1 MSLFRRFLTG
11 EDQPLLDDP
20 QLIDTLYK
28 RHRLRIM
35 LAITIG
41 YGIVYTCR
49 LALSMVK
56 KPLIDGGIFTPV
68 ELGIIGSAL
77 FYTYAFGKLT
87 NGFLADHMNLK
98 FFFAFGVLVSAL
110 INIGMGFSTILWL
123 SVLLWGLNGW
133 FQGFGAPSGAVAMA
147 NWFSNSERGR
157 MYGIWSTAHAIGEGL
172 TFVGVAALVTLWGW
186 RAGFWGPG
194 VLCVVVAGVLYLMM
208 QDRPQTFG
216 LPRAAV
222 WKNDFVS
229 SDEGSEEKKK
239 STWAVQKTIL
249 KIPAI
254 WVLALASASIY
265 VTRYAIN
272 SWGVLYLQ
280 EAKGYTL
287 MQAGAV
293 ISVNTIAGIL
303 GAVAFGF
310 ASDKIFNARRPPTN
324 VIFAFLEIIG
334 LLMVFFGPP
343 GKPVF
348 MTVAFFIYGFGLTGL
363 VTSLGGLFAL
373 DIAPKRAAG
382 AAMGFIGVF
391 LLHRCRSPGSD
402 QRASDRRGHHHDRRS
417 SALRLFKRDLVLD
430 RIVCRFIHPRHLVV
444 AGAGSGLRRVMTEN
458 TKTFDVAT
466 LGNYTKDT
474 IVTAAGTHH
483 ADGGGVNYSAHA
495 ALALGRKVAAVMRL
509 SAEDFHVVRA
519 LEEAGITVFAT
530 ATPSS
535 TLMRLEYP
543 TDNPDER
550 ILTVADTAGA
560 FTPEQVR
567 DIDAKAFIISPSIR
581 GEFPVETIRELRKK
595 DALISADAQGFI
607 RVRRSDGR
615 LEHLPWPEQARGAG
629 HDRRPQGRHRRG
641 RGTDRRGRHE
651 GCGPGACGPGAPR
664 DRDHPP
670 RRNRGAGRR

>member
-1 MSLFRRFLTG
+1 MNPFRVFSTG
-11 EDQPLLDDP
+11 EDRP
-20 QLIDTLYK
+20 LIDDQNLVDRLYK
-28 RHRLRIM
+28 RHRMRIM

-41 YGIVYTCR
+41 YGLVYTCR

-98 FFFAFGVLVSAL
+98 FFFAFGVLISAL
-110 INIGMGFSTILWL
+110 INIGMGFSTILWV
-123 SVLLWGLNGW
+123 SVVLWALNGW
-133 FQGFGAPSGAVAMA
+133 FQGFGAPTGAVALA
-147 NWFSNSERGR
+147 TWFSNSERGR

-172 TFVGVAALVTLWGW
+172 TFVGVAGLVTLWGW

-194 VLCVVVAGVLYLMM
+194 LMCIVVAAGLYWLM
-208 QDRPQTFG
+208 QDRPQTLG
-216 LPRAAV
+216 LPRVAE

-229 SDEGSEEKKK
+229 SDEGSKDKKE
-239 STWAVQKTIL
+239 STWAVQRTIL

-287 MQAGAV
+287 MQAGAA

-303 GAVAFGF
+303 GALAFGF

-324 VIFAFLEIIG
+324 VIFAFMEIIG

-343 GKPVF
+343 GKPLF

-391 LLHRCRSPGSD
+391 SYIG
-402 QRASDRRGHHHDRRS
+402 
-417 SALRLFKRDLVLD
+417 
-430 RIVCRFIHPRHLVV
+430 
-444 AGAGSGLRRVMTEN
+444 
-458 TKTFDVAT
+458 
-466 LGNYTKDT
+466 
-474 IVTAAGTHH
+474 
-483 ADGGGVNYSAHA
+483 A
-495 ALALGRKVAAVMRL
+495 ALQDQISGHLIER
-509 SAEDFHVVRA
+509 
-519 LEEAGITVFAT
+519 GITIIDGVRHYDFTTVIWFWVGSSVLSFILAT
-530 ATPSS
+530 S
-535 TLMRLEYP
+535 LW
-543 TDNPDER
+543 
-550 ILTVADTAGA
+550 
-560 FTPEQVR
+560 
-567 DIDAKAFIISPSIR
+567 
-581 GEFPVETIRELRKK
+581 
-595 DALISADAQGFI
+595 
-607 RVRRSDGR
+607 RVRMSD
-615 LEHLPWPEQARGAG
+615 
-629 HDRRPQGRHRRG
+629 
-641 RGTDRRGRHE
+641 
-651 GCGPGACGPGAPR
+651 
-664 DRDHPP
+664 
-670 RRNRGAGRR
+670 

>member
-11 EDQPLLDDP
+11 KDQPLLDDP
-20 QLIDTLYK
+20 QLVDTLYK

-98 FFFAFGVLVSAL
+98 FFFAFGVLFSAL

-172 TFVGVAALVTLWGW
+172 TFVGVAGLVTLWGW

-194 VLCVVVAGVLYLMM
+194 VLCVALAGVLYLMM
-208 QDRPQTFG
+208 QDRPPTLG
-216 LPRAAV
+216 LPRVAV
-222 WKNDFVS
+222 WKNDFVA
-229 SDEGSEEKKK
+229 SDESEKGRNE
-239 STWAVQKTIL
+239 STWAVQRTIL

-254 WVLALASASIY
+254 WVLALSSASIY

-287 MQAGAV
+287 MQAGTV
-293 ISVNTIAGIL
+293 ISVNTVAGIL

-324 VIFAFLEIIG
+324 VIFAVMEIIG

-348 MTVAFFIYGFGLTGL
+348 MTAAFFIYGFGLTGL

-391 LLHRCRSPGSD
+391 SYIG
-402 QRASDRRGHHHDRRS
+402 
-417 SALRLFKRDLVLD
+417 
-430 RIVCRFIHPRHLVV
+430 
-444 AGAGSGLRRVMTEN
+444 
-458 TKTFDVAT
+458 
-466 LGNYTKDT
+466 
-474 IVTAAGTHH
+474 
-483 ADGGGVNYSAHA
+483 A
-495 ALALGRKVAAVMRL
+495 ALQDQISGHLIER
-509 SAEDFHVVRA
+509 
-519 LEEAGITVFAT
+519 GITMIDGVRHYDFSHVIWFWIGSSVVSFVLAT
-530 ATPSS
+530 S
-535 TLMRLEYP
+535 LWRV
-543 TDNPDER
+543 R
-550 ILTVADTAGA
+550 
-560 FTPEQVR
+560 VR
-567 DIDAKAFIISPSIR
+567 D
-581 GEFPVETIRELRKK
+581 
-595 DALISADAQGFI
+595 
-607 RVRRSDGR
+607 
-615 LEHLPWPEQARGAG
+615 
-629 HDRRPQGRHRRG
+629 
-641 RGTDRRGRHE
+641 
-651 GCGPGACGPGAPR
+651 
-664 DRDHPP
+664 
-670 RRNRGAGRR
+670 

>member
-1 MSLFRRFLTG
+1 MSLLRLIRTG
-11 EDQPLLDDP
+11 EDRPLLDDAG
-20 QLIDTLYK
+20 LIDTLYK
-28 RHRLRIM
+28 RHRLQIM

-110 INIGMGFSTILWL
+110 LNIGMGFSTVLVV
-123 SVLLWGLNGW
+123 SVVLWGLNGW

-157 MYGIWSTAHAIGEGL
+157 IYGIWSTAHAIGEGL
-172 TFVGVAALVTLWGW
+172 TFVGVAGLVTLWGW

-194 VLCVVVAGVLYLMM
+194 VLCVVLAGVLYLMM
-208 QDRPQTFG
+208 QDRPQTLG
-216 LPRAAV
+216 LPRVAV
-222 WKNDFVS
+222 WKNDFVA
-229 SDEGSEEKKK
+229 SDEGKKERNE
-239 STWAVQKTIL
+239 STWAIQRTIL

-254 WVLALASASIY
+254 WVLALSSASIY

-287 MQAGAV
+287 MQAGTV
-293 ISVNTIAGIL
+293 ISVNTVAGIL

-324 VIFAFLEIIG
+324 VIFAVMEIIG

-391 LLHRCRSPGSD
+391 SYIG
-402 QRASDRRGHHHDRRS
+402 
-417 SALRLFKRDLVLD
+417 
-430 RIVCRFIHPRHLVV
+430 
-444 AGAGSGLRRVMTEN
+444 
-458 TKTFDVAT
+458 
-466 LGNYTKDT
+466 
-474 IVTAAGTHH
+474 
-483 ADGGGVNYSAHA
+483 A
-495 ALALGRKVAAVMRL
+495 ALQDQISGHLIER
-509 SAEDFHVVRA
+509 
-519 LEEAGITVFAT
+519 GITMVDGVRHYDFSNVIWFWIGSSVISFILAT
-530 ATPSS
+530 S
-535 TLMRLEYP
+535 LW
-543 TDNPDER
+543 
-550 ILTVADTAGA
+550 
-560 FTPEQVR
+560 
-567 DIDAKAFIISPSIR
+567 
-581 GEFPVETIRELRKK
+581 
-595 DALISADAQGFI
+595 
-607 RVRRSDGR
+607 RVRV
-615 LEHLPWPEQARGAG
+615 RG
-629 HDRRPQGRHRRG
+629 
-641 RGTDRRGRHE
+641 
-651 GCGPGACGPGAPR
+651 
-664 DRDHPP
+664 
-670 RRNRGAGRR
+670 

>member
-1 MSLFRRFLTG
+1 MSFLRLITTG
-11 EDQPLLDDP
+11 EDRPLLDDP
-20 QLIDTLYK
+20 RLIDTLYK

-87 NGFLADHMNLK
+87 NGFLADYMNLK
-98 FFFAFGVLVSAL
+98 FFFAFGVLISAL

-133 FQGFGAPSGAVAMA
+133 FQGFGAPTGGVVLA

-208 QDRPQTFG
+208 QDRPQTLG
-216 LPRAAV
+216 LPRIAV

-229 SDEGSEEKKK
+229 SDEGSEEKGK

-287 MQAGAV
+287 MQAGAA
-293 ISVNTIAGIL
+293 ISVNTVAGIL
-303 GAVAFGF
+303 GALAFGF
-310 ASDKIFNARRPPTN
+310 ASDKIFRARRPPTN
-324 VIFAFLEIIG
+324 MIFAFMEIIG

-348 MTVAFFIYGFGLTGL
+348 MTVAFLIYGFGLTGL

-391 LLHRCRSPGSD
+391 SYIG
-402 QRASDRRGHHHDRRS
+402 
-417 SALRLFKRDLVLD
+417 
-430 RIVCRFIHPRHLVV
+430 
-444 AGAGSGLRRVMTEN
+444 
-458 TKTFDVAT
+458 
-466 LGNYTKDT
+466 
-474 IVTAAGTHH
+474 
-483 ADGGGVNYSAHA
+483 A
-495 ALALGRKVAAVMRL
+495 ALQDQISGHLIER
-509 SAEDFHVVRA
+509 
-519 LEEAGITVFAT
+519 GITMIDGVRHYNFSTVIWFWIGSSVVSFILAT
-530 ATPSS
+530 S
-535 TLMRLEYP
+535 LWRV
-543 TDNPDER
+543 R
-550 ILTVADTAGA
+550 
-560 FTPEQVR
+560 VR
-567 DIDAKAFIISPSIR
+567 D
-581 GEFPVETIRELRKK
+581 
-595 DALISADAQGFI
+595 
-607 RVRRSDGR
+607 
-615 LEHLPWPEQARGAG
+615 
-629 HDRRPQGRHRRG
+629 
-641 RGTDRRGRHE
+641 
-651 GCGPGACGPGAPR
+651 
-664 DRDHPP
+664 
-670 RRNRGAGRR
+670 

>member
-1 MSLFRRFLTG
+1 MSLFRRISTG
-11 EDQPLLDDP
+11 EDRPLLEDP
-20 QLIDTLYK
+20 QAIDTLYK

-110 INIGMGFSTILWL
+110 LNIGMGFSTILWL

-147 NWFSNSERGR
+147 NWFSNKERGR
-157 MYGIWSTAHAIGEGL
+157 IYGIWSTAHAIGEGL
-172 TFVGVAALVTLWGW
+172 TFVGVAGLVTLWGW

-194 VLCVVVAGVLYLMM
+194 VLCVFVAGVLYLMM
-208 QDRPQTFG
+208 QDRPQTLG
-216 LPRAAV
+216 LPRVAV
-222 WKNDFVS
+222 WKNDFVA
-229 SDEGSEEKKK
+229 SDESNKDRNE
-239 STWAVQKTIL
+239 STWAVQRTIL

-254 WVLALASASIY
+254 WVLALSSASIY

-287 MQAGAV
+287 MQAGTV
-293 ISVNTIAGIL
+293 ISVNTVAGIL
-303 GAVAFGF
+303 GALAFGF

-324 VIFAFLEIIG
+324 AIFALMEIIG

-391 LLHRCRSPGSD
+391 SYIG
-402 QRASDRRGHHHDRRS
+402 
-417 SALRLFKRDLVLD
+417 
-430 RIVCRFIHPRHLVV
+430 
-444 AGAGSGLRRVMTEN
+444 
-458 TKTFDVAT
+458 
-466 LGNYTKDT
+466 
-474 IVTAAGTHH
+474 
-483 ADGGGVNYSAHA
+483 A
-495 ALALGRKVAAVMRL
+495 ALQDQISGHLIER
-509 SAEDFHVVRA
+509 
-519 LEEAGITVFAT
+519 GITMIDGVRHYDFSTVIWFWIGSSVVSFILAT
-530 ATPSS
+530 S
-535 TLMRLEYP
+535 LWRV
-543 TDNPDER
+543 R
-550 ILTVADTAGA
+550 
-560 FTPEQVR
+560 VR
-567 DIDAKAFIISPSIR
+567 D
-581 GEFPVETIRELRKK
+581 
-595 DALISADAQGFI
+595 
-607 RVRRSDGR
+607 
-615 LEHLPWPEQARGAG
+615 
-629 HDRRPQGRHRRG
+629 
-641 RGTDRRGRHE
+641 
-651 GCGPGACGPGAPR
+651 
-664 DRDHPP
+664 
-670 RRNRGAGRR
+670 